1 MNSTFKTVILWVTLV
16 AVAVVLWRMIQGGP
30 NAGKDQEIAYT
41 QFMSELNSGNVVD
54 VTIEGNVARGKLR
67 NGSMYHSVVPASNPA
82 LLKSLDDHKD
92 VTGCAVVCHDPTNAN
107 GRQQGIE
114 FWQEPGA
121 AALHAA
127 EEDHV

>member
-41 QFMSELNSGNVVD
+41 QFMSDLNDGKVAD

-67 NGSMYHSVVPASNPA
+67 DGSMYHSVVPATNPT
-82 LLKSLDDHKD
+82 LLKALDDHSRTPRPRLKIVRD
-92 VTGCAVVCHDPTNAN
+92 GTGP
-107 GRQQGIE
+107 
-114 FWQEPGA
+114 WQLSSSRLSSCWACCG
-121 AALHAA
+121 L
-127 EEDHV
+127 

>member
-41 QFMSELNSGNVVD
+41 QFMSELNDGKVAD

-67 NGSMYHSVVPASNPA
+67 DGSMYHSVVPATQSRP
-82 LLKSLDDHKD
+82 
-92 VTGCAVVCHDPTNAN
+92 C
-107 GRQQGIE
+107 
-114 FWQEPGA
+114 
-121 AALHAA
+121 
-127 EEDHV
+127 